1 MALRTI
7 PSEGFSTKMPEITL
21 LADRDAHVYEG
32 TPNGTFGATL
42 PNDLITG
49 SASLINVYY
58 SFIHFDISS
67 LVAGAILDSA
77 TLRLNPES
85 GSVPHVMRITGIRAD
100 FVENTVTWNN
110 KPSNTNMTVYE
121 KSFTNDFVHEQ
132 YVDIDV
138 TDLVNGWIK
147 GYEPNFGMQLYTTQ
161 TVVTNVAVTW
171 DSSETTNPPQLV
183 LSYHLPLPIEATT
196 TRMTQY
202 LPNFWW
208 DSKVL
213 ESIYNAVSPE
223 INLLKDLLRTQSSQ
237 SDTEL
242 QNYLDNDVGWGHE
255 RLINQQFLIS
265 ANSFIVEKF
274 RNIHQVQTDIESYV
288 DLRTR
293 FLLFAQPGDTNTVAN
308 MQDQIG
314 LIGTIS
320 NFVENESA
328 YTIALSV
335 LVDKPDFTEAALQR
349 IIQTRPAHLGG
360 NIYFYTVALND
371 SPPAELEDGSVI
383 SASGAIGSIS

>member
-1 MALRTI
+1 
-7 PSEGFSTKMPEITL
+7 MPEITL

-67 LVAGAILDSA
+67 LEAGAILDSA

-171 DSSETTNPPQLV
+171 DSSETTNPPQ
-183 LSYHLPLPIEATT
+183 
-196 TRMTQY
+196 
-202 LPNFWW
+202 
-208 DSKVL
+208 
-213 ESIYNAVSPE
+213 
-223 INLLKDLLRTQSSQ
+223 
-237 SDTEL
+237 
-242 QNYLDNDVGWGHE
+242 
-255 RLINQQFLIS
+255 
-265 ANSFIVEKF
+265 
-274 RNIHQVQTDIESYV
+274 
-288 DLRTR
+288 
-293 FLLFAQPGDTNTVAN
+293 
-308 MQDQIG
+308 
-314 LIGTIS
+314 
-320 NFVENESA
+320 
-328 YTIALSV
+328 
-335 LVDKPDFTEAALQR
+335 
-349 IIQTRPAHLGG
+349 
-360 NIYFYTVALND
+360 
-371 SPPAELEDGSVI
+371 
-383 SASGAIGSIS
+383 

>member
-1 MALRTI
+1 VLRTI
-7 PSEGFSTKMPEITL
+7 PLEGFSTKMPEITL
-21 LADRDAHVYEG
+21 LADHDAYVYQG
-32 TPNGTFGATL
+32 TAGTAFGSAN
-42 PNDLITG
+42 PNDLVTG
-49 SASLINVYY
+49 SGSSPNQTYY

-67 LVAGAILDSA
+67 LEAGAILDSA

-85 GSVPHVMRITGIRAD
+85 GSTPYSIKTNGISTVFA
-100 FVENTVTWNN
+100 ENTITWSN
-110 KPSNTNMTVYE
+110 KPDIIEPTYTKQIINEYTLE
-121 KSFTNDFVHEQ
+121 E

-138 TDLVNGWIK
+138 TDLVNHWIK
-147 GYEPNFGMQLYTTQ
+147 EYEPNFGIQVHTIQ
-161 TVVTNVAVTW
+161 SAATNTSVTW
-171 DSSETTNPPQLV
+171 DSSETTNPPELV

-213 ESIYNAVSPE
+213 ESIYNAVVPE
-223 INLLKDLLRTQSSQ
+223 INLLKDMLRTQSSQ
-237 SDTEL
+237 SEAEL

-274 RNIHQVQTDIESYV
+274 RNIHQVQTDVESYV

-314 LIGTIS
+314 LIGTIAS
-320 NFVENESA
+320 FVENESA

-360 NIYFYTVALND
+360 NVYFYTVALND